1 MTILN
6 INEYLACKTPEE
18 AKALRLRSK
27 VNTDDMKEF
36 VDTCKKQEEL
46 KTFQEAMPAQQYFEL
61 WVGYESKLKVKANS
75 IKKNN
80 TIRRSCEAYPEYK
93 NILETHIALL

>member
-1 MTILN
+1 MTTLN

-18 AKALRLRSK
+18 ARALRLRSK
-27 VNTDDMKEF
+27 VSTQDMKEF
-36 VDTCKKQEEL
+36 VATCKKQEEL
-46 KTFQEAMPAQQYFEL
+46 KTWQEAMSNQQYFEL
-61 WVGYESKLKVKANS
+61 WIGYENELKVRANA

-80 TIRRSCEAYPEYK
+80 SLRISCEAYPEYK